1 MNSGRFGHS
10 SRELTS
16 PSALFSSS
24 SFCLAWSSAMR
35 CSMVLSDSRVNGRNR
50 LFSSLENE
58 ESVSAMDMVECTSY
72 TLVGLPP
79 PDCWRGLKH
88 VNPLEE
94 RLNDQ
99 TINVKIFKPGLRIL
113 TLKNDPQYLQHTQ
126 KKKYINPLNVLD

>member
-1 MNSGRFGHS
+1 MAVGSKFNDENVECTLADLARVQK
-10 SRELTS
+10 ELTS

-24 SFCLAWSSAMR
+24 SFCLAWSSAIR
-35 CSMVLSDSRVNGRNR
+35 CSIALSDSRVNGRNR

-88 VNPLEE
+88 VNPLKH
-94 RLNDQ
+94 
-99 TINVKIFKPGLRIL
+99 TFINLSNYQIIIVLHALYFID
-113 TLKNDPQYLQHTQ
+113 TS
-126 KKKYINPLNVLD
+126 NVVFF

>member
-1 MNSGRFGHS
+1 MDSGRFGQS

-35 CSMVLSDSRVNGRNR
+35 CSMALSESRVNGRNR

-58 ESVSAMDMVECTSY
+58 ESVSAMDMVECNSY

-88 VNPLEE
+88 VNPLKEHE
-94 RLNDQ
+94 WNP
-99 TINVKIFKPGLRIL
+99 TIELPWYYIIM
-113 TLKNDPQYLQHTQ
+113 TL
-126 KKKYINPLNVLD
+126 I